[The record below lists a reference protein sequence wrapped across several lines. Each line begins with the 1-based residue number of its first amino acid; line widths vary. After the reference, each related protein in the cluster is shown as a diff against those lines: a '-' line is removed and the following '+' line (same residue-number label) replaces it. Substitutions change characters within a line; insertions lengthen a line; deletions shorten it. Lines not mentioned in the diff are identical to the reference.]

1 MNYEKEIMECAIEEA
16 DQSMKVVGWVVA
28 ALVII
33 PIAYVLF
40 GFPL

>member
-1 MNYEKEIMECAIEEA
+1 MNYEKEIMERAIEEA

-33 PIAYVLF
+33 PILCVLF